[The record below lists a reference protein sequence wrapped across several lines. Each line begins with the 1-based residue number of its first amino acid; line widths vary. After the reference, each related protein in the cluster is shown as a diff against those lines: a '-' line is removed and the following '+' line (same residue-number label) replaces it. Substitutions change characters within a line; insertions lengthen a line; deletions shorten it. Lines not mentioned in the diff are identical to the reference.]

1 MEILVLLGNQNDS
14 QGDLSPIAKSRCD
27 LAVQLLQ
34 ENEGLVVLPT
44 GGFGP
49 HFNTTDRP
57 HGLYLT
63 EYLIEKGISPDR
75 ILPHTDS
82 SNTLEDA
89 LFTREIAV
97 DSGAQ
102 QVIVVTSEFHV
113 RRVRYIFGRV
123 LPDIQVEFR
132 EARSPVDDATMRELM
147 EHEARSLKRLQTKW
161 GKTPL

>member
-1 MEILVLLGNQNDS
+1 LDILILLGNQNDS
-14 QGDLSPIAKSRCD
+14 QGNLSPIAKSRCD

-44 GGFGP
+44 GAFGP
-49 HFNTTDRP
+49 HFNTSDRP
-57 HGLYLT
+57 HGPYLT

-89 LFTREIAV
+89 RCARRVAV
-97 DSGAQ
+97 DSDAQ
-102 QVIVVTSEFHV
+102 KVIVVTSEFHM

-123 LPDIQVEFR
+123 FQDIQVEFR
-132 EARSPVDDATMRELM
+132 EARSPVDDVTMRSLIK
-147 EHEARSLKRLQTKW
+147 HEARSLKRLQTEW
-161 GKTPL
+161 VDIPL